1 MVVDRRTVVDQAFE
15 RARKIRAAL
24 LASSTGILHIVGE
37 RLKALGDTK
46 MPLAL
51 AQLRGG
57 MPRDDAWARW
67 PDQPLVAVSTVDQV
81 GSRLLFRGYGVSEA
95 MRPIH
100 AGLLGNDTLLLL
112 DEVHLSQP
120 FRETLL
126 SLRSYRAWATCPMP
140 DRFQVVEM
148 SATPGS
154 ERGFGLD
161 DADRKDARL
170 AQRLGASKPAE
181 LAERE
186 GERHRGRATA
196 TFAARVRS
204 GMPPASRLP
213 GRAVGVVVN
222 RVATARAIFL
232 GV

>member
-1 MVVDRRTVVDQAFE
+1 
-15 RARKIRAAL
+15 
-24 LASSTGILHIVGE
+24 
-37 RLKALGDTK
+37 

-57 MPRDDAWARW
+57 MPRDDAWARR
-67 PDQPLVAVSTVDQV
+67 PDEPLVAVSTVDQV

-112 DEVHLSQP
+112 DKVHLSQP

-170 AQRLGASKPAE
+170 ARRLGASKPAALVE
-181 LAERE
+181 VKVSGTEEAR
-186 GERHRGRATA
+186 RA
-196 TFAARVRS
+196 TFAEACTARAL
-204 GMPPASRLP
+204 PFALP
-213 GRAVGVVVN
+213 GRTVGIIVN
-222 RVATARAIFL
+222 RVATAHAIFL
-232 GV
+232 ALKKRASAPKARCSW